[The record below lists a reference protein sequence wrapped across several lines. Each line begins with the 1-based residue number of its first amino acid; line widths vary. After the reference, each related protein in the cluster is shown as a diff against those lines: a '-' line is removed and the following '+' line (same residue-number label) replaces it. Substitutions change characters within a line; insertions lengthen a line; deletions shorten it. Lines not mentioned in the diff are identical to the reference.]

1 MFNWMQRGKFYAT
14 HQRVNALRQARA
26 WFCSDERNAEKCAL
40 RCMRSMVVGF
50 FLRRWREKFSSYKEP
65 VVRLKN
71 LHHAPVIFIGETDS
85 EFNDH
90 IA

>member
-1 MFNWMQRGKFYAT
+1 MPRIIERT
-14 HQRVNALRQARA
+14 LP
-26 WFCSDERNAEKCAL
+26 DERTRALQRRANAEKNAL
-40 RCMRSMVVGF
+40 RCMRAVLVGF
-50 FLRRWREKFSSYKEP
+50 FLRSWRKKFSSYKEP